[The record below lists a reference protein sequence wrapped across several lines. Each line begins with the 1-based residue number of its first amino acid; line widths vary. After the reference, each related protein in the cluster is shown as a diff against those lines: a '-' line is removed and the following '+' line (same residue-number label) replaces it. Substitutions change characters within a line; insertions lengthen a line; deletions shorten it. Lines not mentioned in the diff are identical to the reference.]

1 MEEQKNQSIRNN
13 SHYIKPKAIINLG
26 KEIARV
32 LSNCYSSQNAQ
43 EKLDSAKV
51 IADIPDLKQEAK
63 IKFIGDIMNR
73 PKKERLAIAKKIN
86 ELLDNPK

>member
-1 MEEQKNQSIRNN
+1 MEEQKKNQISNN
-13 SHYIKPKAIINLG
+13 HYIKPKAIINLG
-26 KEIARV
+26 KEIAKV
-32 LSNCYSSQNAQ
+32 ISNCYNSQNAQ

-73 PKKERLAIAKKIN
+73 PKKERLAIAKKIK